1 MHGVLSG
8 KKEVKI
14 NMDQESKIKLSR
26 QVMLISGIFCLIVT
40 ALLLANFWQLKK
52 SDPIESQTMEAL
64 VERLAED
71 PNNEELRE
79 EIRQFDL
86 LARKAYFTSNWQVQ
100 TGAILLLIGGI
111 IFAIAWKVHTDIQQK
126 INPPEGNKE
135 NPLEARLISSR
146 WLLVSGGLLI
156 ILALTAAWFTQDQ
169 LQNYLPGQTA
179 GANLQENNEEIEMI
193 SISDPGSS
201 ENEITDTTASI
212 ANPSTSE
219 NKGIVEEDE
228 LNPEVTEEE
237 EETEPAIKFYGL
249 EAFKENQATF
259 RGFLGHGIAYHK
271 NIPTDWDGATGKN
284 VKWKVALTK
293 SGYNSPIIWGDK
305 IFIAGGDEEARI
317 VSCFDRHTGQLLWE
331 KEVSDIPGAPST
343 LPRPTE
349 DTGFSAPTMAVDG
362 NNVYAIFAT
371 GDIIAFDL
379 DGNRTW
385 ARNLGLPANHYG
397 HSSSLMVWKDKL
409 VVQYDTGKGGRM
421 LALNIT
427 DGKTAWDITRDNMIS
442 WSSPILIQKEGNM
455 QIVTTADPYVAG
467 YDLKTGDE
475 LWKVEALM
483 GEVGP
488 SAAYDE
494 GLGLV
499 FATNEY
505 ARTVAVKPEP
515 GAEIIWEDD
524 YYLSEASSPVADNG
538 YLIVATSYGDLICH
552 NAQTGEM
559 LWEHHFNSGFYSSP
573 MIAEGKIYI
582 ADMGGAMHILQADE
596 SGEIINEPELGEPVY
611 AIPAFADGRIY
622 LRTNTAL
629 YCIEED

>member
-1 MHGVLSG
+1 
-8 KKEVKI
+8 
-14 NMDQESKIKLSR
+14 MDQQAKIKLSQ

-64 VERLAED
+64 VERLSED

-111 IFAIAWKVHTDIQQK
+111 IFAWAFKVYNDTQHK
-126 INPPEGNKE
+126 INPPEGNNE
-135 NPLEARLISSR
+135 NPLEARIISSR
-146 WLLVSGGLLI
+146 WLLVSGGILV
-156 ILALTAAWFTQDQ
+156 ILALTAAWFSQDQ
-169 LQNYLPGQTA
+169 LRNYLPEQTA
-179 GANLQENNEEIEMI
+179 GMNPAENQEEIEMI
-193 SISDPGSS
+193 SISSPESS
-201 ENEITDTTASI
+201 ENEITDTTAST
-212 ANPSTSE
+212 ANSSTTE
-219 NKGIVEEDE
+219 NNEILEENEVNPDE
-228 LNPEVTEEE
+228 QEAEEKA
-237 EETEPAIKFYGL
+237 EPTIKFYGL

-259 RGFLGHGIAYHK
+259 RGFLGHGISYHE

-284 VKWKVALTK
+284 IKWKVALTK
-293 SGYNSPIIWGDK
+293 PGYNSPIIWGDK
-305 IFIAGGDEEARI
+305 IFLAGGDKEARI

-331 KEVSDIPGAPST
+331 KEVTDIPGAPST
-343 LPRPTE
+343 LPNPTE

-362 NNVYAIFAT
+362 NHVYAIFAT

-379 DGNRTW
+379 NGNRAW
-385 ARNLGLPANHYG
+385 ARNLGLPENHYG
-397 HSSSLMVWKDKL
+397 HSSSLIAWQDKL

-421 LALNIT
+421 LALNVT
-427 DGKTAWDITRDNMIS
+427 DGNTAWDITRDNMIS
-442 WSSPILIQKEGNM
+442 WSSPILIQKEDRM

-467 YDLKTGDE
+467 YDLDSGE
-475 LWKVEALM
+475 EIWKVDALM

-488 SAAYDE
+488 SAAYHD
-494 GLGLV
+494 GLV

-515 GAEIIWEDD
+515 GAEILWEDD
-524 YYLSEASSPVADNG
+524 YYLSEASSPVAYNG
-538 YLIVATSYGDLICH
+538 YLFVATSYGDLICH

-573 MIAEGKIYI
+573 MIAEGNIYI
-582 ADMGGAMHILQADE
+582 ADMGGATHILQADE

-611 AIPAFADGRIY
+611 ANPAFADGRIY

-629 YCIEED
+629 YCIEEE

>member
-1 MHGVLSG
+1 M
-8 KKEVKI
+8 
-14 NMDQESKIKLSR
+14 NQESKIKLSQ
-26 QVMLISGIFCLIVT
+26 QVMLISGIFCLIV
-40 ALLLANFWQLKK
+40 AVLLVANFWQLKK

-64 VERLAED
+64 VERLESE

-86 LARKAYFTSNWQVQ
+86 LARKAYFTGNWQVQ
-100 TGAILLLIGGI
+100 TGGILLLIGAI
-111 IFAIAWKVHTDIQQK
+111 VFAIAWKVHTDTQHK
-126 INPPEGNKE
+126 INPPERNKE
-135 NPLEARLISSR
+135 HPLEARLISSR
-146 WLLVSGGLLI
+146 WLLISGGLLV

-179 GANLQENNEEIEMI
+179 DANPQENDEEIEMI
-193 SISDPGSS
+193 SISAQGPSG
-201 ENEITDTTASI
+201 NEITDTTASSS
-212 ANPSTSE
+212 NSSTSE
-219 NKGIVEEDE
+219 NNGIVEEDE
-228 LNPEVTEEE
+228 VNPALTEEE
-237 EETEPAIKFYGL
+237 EKAEPAIRFYGL

-259 RGFLGHGIAYHK
+259 RGFLGHGISYHK
-271 NIPTDWDGATGKN
+271 NIPTDWDGASGKN

-293 SGYNSPIIWGDK
+293 PGYNSPIIWGNK
-305 IFIAGGDEEARI
+305 IFVAGGDKEARI

-331 KEVSDIPGAPST
+331 KEVTDIPGAPST
-343 LPRPTE
+343 LPNPTE

-379 DGNRTW
+379 DGNRAW
-385 ARNLGLPANHYG
+385 ARNLSLPANHYG
-397 HSSSLMVWKDKL
+397 HSSSLIAWRDKL
-409 VVQYDTGKGGRM
+409 VVQFDTGKGGRM
-421 LALNIT
+421 LALNIS

-442 WSSPILIQKEGNM
+442 WSSPILIQKGENM
-455 QIVTTADPYVAG
+455 QIVTTADPYLAG

-488 SAAYDE
+488 SAAYDKS
-494 GLGLV
+494 LDLV

-524 YYLSEASSPVADNG
+524 YYLSEAASPVADNG
-538 YLIVATSYGDLICH
+538 YLFIATSYGDLICH

-629 YCIEED
+629 YCIEEE